1 MSRPGLER
9 EGGTPPRWH
18 DLAGRQL
25 LGFIGA
31 VLVAMFAATIWLQS
45 RLDGLINQAE
55 SLADNNITWS
65 FFQLETEFHAL
76 QDALQALPTNASRL
90 APEALA
96 RVRERYEIFVSRIAL
111 VDPKLVHAAL
121 PGTPQHLATL
131 QRLAEFVR
139 HADPLLSDESR
150 NAVSSQAL
158 APLRAEADQLV
169 VPVHE
174 LSLLASQFTVQRS
187 AQRDRALREHQQTSF
202 ALILLQSVVTLGFAL
217 LLVQQL
223 QAASRRQVEL
233 AELAGRLDAAR
244 AAAEVAN
251 QSKSVFLANMS
262 HELRTP
268 FNGVLGM
275 LGLLDDSPLDAAQRR
290 TLRTA
295 RESTEHLLSLL
306 NDILDV
312 SRLEGGR
319 LALHMAPVELP
330 ELVQAV
336 HTVMAPAAE
345 AKQLALTLHIAPG
358 TPRLVRADATR
369 IKQVLF
375 NLLSN
380 AIKFTDEGEVSLVVG
395 PGAPADGATTAPQGQ
410 AWLAFRVRDTG
421 IGIDE
426 DTRKLLFERF
436 MQVDASVTRAHGGS
450 GLGLEISRGLARLMG
465 GDIHVDSRPGAGSTF
480 SLEVPLEV
488 LPEGLAAATPATAIV
503 REQRHLPR
511 PLDVLVAEDH
521 AVNRQ
526 YLGTLLERAGHHVRF
541 ADNGAA
547 ALAEAQRHPPDLVL
561 MDVHMPVVDGLSATR
576 ALRAKPPPLGQVK
589 IIAVT
594 ADVFDATRERMHEA
608 GADAHLTKPFQTP
621 ALDAVLLDLFGR
633 PGPAPAGAPPPLSA
647 RHAADRAEPPAPSAT
662 TASPSA
668 AAGTEPLDLHALGEL
683 CGLLTVAGV
692 RPLFADFFS
701 DSSRAYAQLQAGL
714 GRVDTAGLP
723 ELAHRFKGAAQL
735 MACALLAGQAEAIE
749 HHPGEWSPADARA
762 ASEALGRAW
771 SRTQTLCRRLDLLA

>member
-1 MSRPGLER
+1 VTTGGSAPSRWR
-9 EGGTPPRWH
+9 

-25 LGFIGA
+25 LGFVGA
-31 VLVAMFAATIWLQS
+31 VLVVMFAATIWLQA

-55 SLADNNITWS
+55 ALADNNITWS

-76 QDALQALPTNASRL
+76 QEGLQALPGPR
-90 APEALA
+90 APAAALA

-111 VDPKLVHAAL
+111 VDPQRVHAAL

-131 QRLAEFVR
+131 RQLNEFVR
-139 HADPLLSDESR
+139 HADPLLSD
-150 NAVSSQAL
+150 QAL
-158 APLRAEADQLV
+158 APLTPQALAELRAEAEQLV

-174 LSLLASQFTVQRS
+174 LALLASQFTVQRS
-187 AQRDRALREHQQTSF
+187 AQRDRALREHQHTSF
-202 ALILLQSVVTLGFAL
+202 GLILLQSVVTLGFAL

-223 QAASRRQVEL
+223 RAASRRQAEL
-233 AELAGRLDAAR
+233 AELAGRLEAAR

-275 LGLLDDSPLDAAQRR
+275 LALLDDSPLDAAQRR
-290 TLRTA
+290 ALRTA
-295 RESTEHLLSLL
+295 RESTEHLLALL

-319 LALHMAPVELP
+319 LTLHLAPVDLTA
-330 ELVQAV
+330 LARAV

-345 AKQLALTLHIAPG
+345 AKQLALTLHIAPD
-358 TPRLVRADATR
+358 TPRVVRADATR

-380 AIKFTDEGEVSLVVG
+380 AIKFTDAGEVSLLVG
-395 PGAPADGATTAPQGQ
+395 SGAPADGATTTPSGS
-410 AWLAFRVRDTG
+410 AWLALRVSDTG
-421 IGIDE
+421 IGIDQ

-436 MQVDASVTRAHGGS
+436 MQVDASVTRAHGGT

-488 LPEGLAAATPATAIV
+488 LPDGLARETPAADAL
-503 REQRHLPR
+503 REDRHLPR
-511 PLDVLVAEDH
+511 PLDVLIAEDH

-526 YLGTLLERAGHHVRF
+526 YLGTLLERAGHRVRF

-547 ALAEAQRHPPDLVL
+547 ALAEAERQTPDLVL

-576 ALRAKPPPLGQVK
+576 ALRAMPPPLGEVK
-589 IIAVT
+589 IVAVT
-594 ADVFDATRERMHEA
+594 ADAFDATRERMHEA
-608 GADAHLTKPFQTP
+608 GADGHLTKPFQTP
-621 ALDAVLLDLFGR
+621 ALDAVLLDLFGH
-633 PGPAPAGAPPPLSA
+633 PGPAPAGAPPLLASRQA
-647 RHAADRAEPPAPSAT
+647 SERGEPPAESAPPPPT
-662 TASPSA
+662 
-668 AAGTEPLDLHALGEL
+668 AGTTESLDLHALGEL

-692 RPLFADFFS
+692 RPLFADLFA
-701 DSSRAYAQLQAGL
+701 DSSQAYTQLQAGL
-714 GRVDTAGLP
+714 ARVDGPALP

-735 MACALLAGQAEAIE
+735 LACSLLASQAEAIE
-749 HHPGEWSPADARA
+749 HHAGAWDPADARA
-762 ASEALGRAW
+762 ASATLGRAW
-771 SRTQTLCRRLDLLA
+771 TRTQTLCRRLGFLT

>member
-1 MSRPGLER
+1 VTTGETAPSRWR
-9 EGGTPPRWH
+9 

-25 LGFIGA
+25 LAVVGA
-31 VLVAMFAATIWLQS
+31 VLVLVFAATIWLQA

-55 SLADNNITWS
+55 LLADNNITWS

-76 QDALQALPTNASRL
+76 QDALQALPATTPRV
-90 APEALA
+90 PPQALVRA
-96 RVRERYEIFVSRIAL
+96 RERYEIFVSRIAL
-111 VDPKLVHAAL
+111 VDPQRVHAEL
-121 PGTPQHLATL
+121 PGTPQHLETL
-131 QRLAEFVR
+131 HMLNQFVR
-139 HADPLLSDESR
+139 HADPLLSDE
-150 NAVSSQAL
+150 AL
-158 APLRAEADQLV
+158 APLTPQALAALRNEADELV

-174 LSLLASQFTVQRS
+174 LALLASQFTVRRG
-187 AQRDRALREHQQTSF
+187 AHRDRALREHQHTSF
-202 ALILLQSVVTLGFAL
+202 ALIVLQSVVTLGFAL

-223 QAASRRQVEL
+223 RAASRRQAEL

-244 AAAEVAN
+244 ASAEVAN

-295 RESTEHLLSLL
+295 RESTEHLLALL

-319 LALHMAPVELP
+319 LALHVAPVDLP
-330 ELVQAV
+330 ALVQAV

-345 AKQLALTLHIAPG
+345 ARQLSLTLRVAPG
-358 TPRLVRADATR
+358 TPRIVRADATR

-380 AIKFTDEGEVSLVVG
+380 AIKFTDTGQVDLIVEPCAPTEGQDDAL
-395 PGAPADGATTAPQGQ
+395 PGSAR
-410 AWLAFRVRDTG
+410 LALRVRDTG

-426 DTRKLLFERF
+426 TTRKLLFERF
-436 MQVDASVTRAHGGS
+436 VQVDASVTRAHGGS

-465 GDIHVDSRPGAGSTF
+465 GDIQVESRPGAGSTF

-488 LPEGLAAATPATAIV
+488 LPDDLLREAPVAAPADD
-503 REQRHLPR
+503 RHLPR
-511 PLDVLVAEDH
+511 PLDVLIAEDH

-526 YLGTLLERAGHHVRF
+526 YLGTLLERAGHRVRF

-547 ALAEAQRHPPDLVL
+547 ALAEAERQAPDLVL

-576 ALRAKPPPLGQVK
+576 ALRAKPPPLGAVK

-594 ADVFDATRERMHEA
+594 ADAFDATRERMHEA
-608 GADAHLTKPFQTP
+608 GADGHLTKPFQTP

-633 PGPAPAGAPPPLSA
+633 PGPAPVGAPPRLSTRRVA
-647 RHAADRAEPPAPSAT
+647 ERVDPAAAAPVAADRSGPV
-662 TASPSA
+662 
-668 AAGTEPLDLHALGEL
+668 EPLDLRGLSEL
-683 CGLLTVAGV
+683 CGLLKLAGV
-692 RPLFADFFS
+692 RPLFADFFA
-701 DSSRAYAQLQAGL
+701 DSSQAFAQLQAGL
-714 GRVDTAGLP
+714 ARVDGPNLP

-735 MACALLAGQAEAIE
+735 LACALLASQAEAIE
-749 HHPGEWSPADARA
+749 HHEGAWTSTDAQG
-762 ASEALGRAW
+762 ASTALSRAW
-771 SRTQTLCRRLDLLA
+771 TQTQTLCRRLELVV

>member
-1 MSRPGLER
+1 MTTGGSALSRWR
-9 EGGTPPRWH
+9 RDH
-18 DLAGRQL
+18 AGRQL

-31 VLVAMFAATIWLQS
+31 VLVVMFAATIWLQS

-55 SLADNNITWS
+55 ALADNNITWS
-65 FFQLETEFHAL
+65 FFQLETEFHKL
-76 QDALQALPTNASRL
+76 QDALQALPAD
-90 APEALA
+90 APRKAPDALA
-96 RVRERYEIFVSRIAL
+96 RVRERYEIFVSRISL
-111 VDPKLVHAAL
+111 VDPERVHAAL

-131 QRLAEFVR
+131 QRLNEFVR
-139 HADPLLSDESR
+139 HADPLLSDE
-150 NAVSSQAL
+150 AGAPLTAQAL
-158 APLRAEADQLV
+158 ATLRAEAEQLV

-174 LSLLASQFTVQRS
+174 LALLASQFTVQRS
-187 AQRDRALREHQQTSF
+187 AQRDRALREHQHTSF

-217 LLVQQL
+217 LLVHQL
-223 QAASRRQVEL
+223 RAASRRQAEL
-233 AELAGRLDAAR
+233 AELAGRLEAAR
-244 AAAEVAN
+244 SAAEVAN

-275 LGLLDDSPLDAAQRR
+275 LGLLDDSPLEAAQRR

-319 LALHMAPVELP
+319 LALHLAPVDLP
-330 ELVQAV
+330 ALVQAV

-345 AKQLALTLHIAPG
+345 AKQLALTLRIAPD
-358 TPRLVRADATR
+358 TPRAVRADATR

-380 AIKFTDEGEVSLVVG
+380 AIKFTDTGEVSLVVG
-395 PGAPADGATTAPQGQ
+395 SGAPADGGTTASAGT

-421 IGIDE
+421 IGIDD

-480 SLEVPLEV
+480 SLEVPLEI
-488 LPEGLAAATPATAIV
+488 LADGLARETPPATDSPDS
-503 REQRHLPR
+503 RHLPR
-511 PLDVLVAEDH
+511 ALDVLVAEDH

-526 YLGTLLERAGHHVRF
+526 YLGTLLERAGHRVRF

-547 ALAEAQRHPPDLVL
+547 ALAEAERHTPDLVL
-561 MDVHMPVVDGLSATR
+561 MDIHMPVVDGLSATR

-589 IIAVT
+589 IVAVT
-594 ADVFDATRERMHEA
+594 ADAFETTRERMQEA
-608 GADAHLTKPFQTP
+608 GADGHLTKPFQTP

-633 PGPAPAGAPPPLSA
+633 PGPAPSGAPPLLSA
-647 RHAADRAEPPAPSAT
+647 RQLAERVDQAAEPAPAAT
-662 TASPSA
+662 PART
-668 AAGTEPLDLHALGEL
+668 TELLDLHALGEL
-683 CGLLTVAGV
+683 CGLLTLAGV
-692 RPLFADFFS
+692 RPLFADLFADTS
-701 DSSRAYAQLQAGL
+701 QAYAQLQAGL
-714 GRVDTAGLP
+714 ARVDGPALP
-723 ELAHRFKGAAQL
+723 ELGHRFKGAAQL
-735 MACALLAGQAEAIE
+735 MACSTLASQAEAIE
-749 HHPGEWSPADARA
+749 HRAAPWTDADARA
-762 ASEALGRAW
+762 AAAALGRAW
-771 SRTQTLCRRLDLLA
+771 TRTQTLCRRLGFLP